1 MRPEEEAKNMNP
13 DELAV
18 LNLEDINAFL
28 LKIQRNP
35 DHYADEV
42 SFLLKV
48 YLKEFEKVKANP
60 GETNDQFHRL
70 LDFFAHVFEYYE
82 ADLKFL
88 ADSYQ
93 DLLRNFPEQLNRELR
108 FKLAH
113 GLVLFSR
120 KGYWNE
126 IVAIKFFLDLLA
138 LKDKEIRS
146 LIFKHMVQL
155 IDKVDH
161 NGRKSEVHKELMDHI
176 TERSRDTDHGYS
188 KNIFKLLVALMKKQ
202 IWKDSKAA
210 NLIAEGTYHDKAD
223 IVILCCRFLIENVDN
238 DDLEISSDE
247 EEGKKATLK
256 MGKKAKYLMVH
267 KKKTKSEMTKF
278 EKLKK
283 KVRKAHG
290 TSERKENAN
299 FLMIELLYSPLALCD
314 KIFNKMKASKLPFK
328 AKLLQMALISR
339 IVWRFELIFPNF
351 FHYMHRYIK
360 SNNNELPE
368 VLTCLAGCCHA
379 RTPLSELQPIVALIL
394 QNFANEAAPMT
405 KMVMGVNTLKEI
417 CLRIPEAMEEDDIY
431 QICLLRKNKHKMVA
445 GCIRSFINLWRG
457 LNPRKLKKEFRGRE
471 WQEEDG
477 QVWEAGAKEH
487 ANIAGIEFLNRHR
500 RIY

>member
-1 MRPEEEAKNMNP
+1 MRLEEQAKTLNE
-13 DELAV
+13 DDLAQ
-18 LNLEDINAFL
+18 LNLDDINAFL

-42 SFLLKV
+42 AFLLKV

-60 GETNDQFHRL
+60 GEKNDQFYKL
-70 LDFFAHVFEYYE
+70 LDFFSHVFEYYE

-93 DLLRNFPEQLNRELR
+93 DLLRNFPDQLDRDLR
-108 FKLAH
+108 FKLAY

-146 LIFKHMVQL
+146 LIFRHMLQL

-161 NGRKSEVHKELMDHI
+161 QGRKSDVHKELLDHI
-176 TERSRDTDHGYS
+176 TERTRDSDFKYA
-188 KNIFKLLVALMKKQ
+188 KNVFKLLIALMKKE
-202 IWKDSKAA
+202 IWKDAKVV
-210 NLIAEGTYHDKAD
+210 NLIGEGTYHDNQD
-223 IVILCCRFLIENVDN
+223 IVILCCNFLIENVDN

-247 EEGKKATLK
+247 EENRLSTLK
-256 MGKKAKYLMVH
+256 KGKAAKYIAAH
-267 KKKTKSEMTKF
+267 RKKTKSEKSKMDKI
-278 EKLKK
+278 KK

-290 TSERKENAN
+290 TDRRKENIN
-299 FLMIELLYSPLALCD
+299 FLLIELIYNPLALCD
-314 KIFNKMKASKLPFK
+314 KIFNKLKGSKMPFK
-328 AKLLQMALISR
+328 AKLSQMSLLSR
-339 IVWRFELIFPNF
+339 IIWRFELIFPNY

-360 SNNNELPE
+360 SNNNELPA
-368 VLTCLAGCCHA
+368 VLTALAGCCHA
-379 RTPLSELQPIVALIL
+379 RTPMTELQPIVSLIL
-394 QNFANEAAPMT
+394 QNFANEAAPYD
-405 KMVMGVNTLKEI
+405 KLVMGVNTLKEI

-431 QICLLRKNKHKMVA
+431 QICLLRKIKHKMVA
-445 GCIRSFINLWRG
+445 GSIRSFINLWRAI
-457 LNPRKLKKEFRGRE
+457 NPRKLKKEYRGRE

-477 QVWEAGAKEH
+477 QAWETDVKSH
-487 ANIAGIEFLNRHR
+487 NNISGIDILNKHCKIR
-500 RIY
+500 